1 MSPITTHSIHS
12 KSVEIIFNS
21 ELLESQIILIRRQLN
36 AVKNRFMLILKI
48 RRKMKN
54 DYSILRKLLVD
65 NIIFYL
71 NVVSF
76 SQTNIR
82 HTYCFLPDIIYAFF
96 HTSLT
101 WVLTY
106 LWNFQFVIILY
117 YYKFNHYYIIS
128 YGLYTWNQSLLQ
140 NSRII
145 VFKWNTQ
152 KINSWCNPLFHLA
165 WEFYCKG
172 KIQIIIGGKTLFTS
186 KKLDLLM

>member
-1 MSPITTHSIHS
+1 
-12 KSVEIIFNS
+12 
-21 ELLESQIILIRRQLN
+21 
-36 AVKNRFMLILKI
+36 MLILKI

-76 SQTNIR
+76 SQTHIR

-117 YYKFNHYYIIS
+117 YYIDYKFNHYYIIS

-152 KINSWCNPLFHLA
+152 KINSWCNPSFHLA
-165 WEFYCKG
+165 WEFYRIVNAKY
-172 KIQIIIGGKTLFTS
+172 K
-186 KKLDLLM
+186 

>member
-76 SQTNIR
+76 SQTHIR
-82 HTYCFLPDIIYAFF
+82 HTYCFLPDIIYAFST
-96 HTSLT
+96 H
-101 WVLTY
+101 
-106 LWNFQFVIILY
+106 
-117 YYKFNHYYIIS
+117 
-128 YGLYTWNQSLLQ
+128 LL
-140 NSRII
+140 
-145 VFKWNTQ
+145 F
-152 KINSWCNPLFHLA
+152 
-165 WEFYCKG
+165 EF
-172 KIQIIIGGKTLFTS
+172 
-186 KKLDLLM
+186 

>member
-1 MSPITTHSIHS
+1 MMFPISTHSIHS
-12 KSVEIIFNS
+12 KNVEIIFNS

-36 AVKNRFMLILKI
+36 AVKNRFTLIWKI

-152 KINSWCNPLFHLA
+152 KINSWYCPSFHL
-165 WEFYCKG
+165 G
-172 KIQIIIGGKTLFTS
+172 V
-186 KKLDLLM
+186 LL

>member
-1 MSPITTHSIHS
+1 MMSPITTHSIYS

-76 SQTNIR
+76 SQT
-82 HTYCFLPDIIYAFF
+82 
-96 HTSLT
+96 
-101 WVLTY
+101 
-106 LWNFQFVIILY
+106 
-117 YYKFNHYYIIS
+117 
-128 YGLYTWNQSLLQ
+128 
-140 NSRII
+140 
-145 VFKWNTQ
+145 
-152 KINSWCNPLFHLA
+152 
-165 WEFYCKG
+165 
-172 KIQIIIGGKTLFTS
+172 
-186 KKLDLLM
+186 